1 MKNIFII
8 LLAISLFFSCSKEGD
23 NNDFVFEINL
33 IDIAPTNVEEF
44 KDIVFV
50 EIEYKHST
58 ASICLYHPDSLSLE
72 VQDSRLDS
80 ADYFFLSPLSPPN
93 NAAVSI
99 QGTLIV
105 EVGAPFLL
113 GLGNT
118 ETLNY
123 TIRIIDREGN
133 SSNFITTPSI
143 TVYR

>member
-1 MKNIFII
+1 MKNILII
-8 LLAISLFFSCSKEGD
+8 LLSIFLFFSCSKEEG

-33 IDIAPTNVEEF
+33 IDITPTNVEEF

-50 EIEYKHST
+50 EIAYKHST
-58 ASICLYHPDSLSLE
+58 ASIGLFHPDSLSLE

-93 NAAVSI
+93 NTAVSI